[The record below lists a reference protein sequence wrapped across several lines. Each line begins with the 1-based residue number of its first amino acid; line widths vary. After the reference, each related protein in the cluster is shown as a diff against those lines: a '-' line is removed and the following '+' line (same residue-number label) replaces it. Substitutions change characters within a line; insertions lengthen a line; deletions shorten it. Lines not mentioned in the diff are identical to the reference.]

1 MSTATLNISLHI
13 RDDEDAERMVSA
25 LLQCECFLRAA
36 YGTMSPELRLA
47 DAIRTARRRLQE
59 DAHLVTTV
67 MPPQAERKG
76 GRRK

>member
-25 LLQCECFLRAA
+25 LLQCEYFVRAA
-36 YGTMSPELRLA
+36 YGTLSPELRLA

-59 DAHLVTTV
+59 SSHMVTTI
-67 MPPQAERKG
+67 MPPQEERKK
-76 GRRK
+76 GRLQ